1 MTQRYCEVALP
12 VPLRSVFTYAVPE
25 ALDGEE
31 LVGRRV
37 LVPFRN
43 RPMVGVVLAVT
54 TQAPDVKRVRQIVEV
69 LDSVPALPAKL
80 IDLGHWIS
88 RYYLAPVGEAF
99 RAMLPPEI
107 ELRHDREYWLT
118 AAGRAYL
125 EDLSGNSEKT
135 DVERAELEFL
145 RHFHDADSSEQAIPS
160 ARVRRLKGGEAAAE
174 KLARLGYLSAREMA
188 RRRKTRLQKI
198 VAWNAATHGAPE
210 TPAEE
215 KIREV
220 LTATRGPM
228 PWNLL
233 IEQAG
238 VSRSVLQ
245 RLEKNGW
252 LQTWEEPIVAEED
265 PWDTDFTPPANV
277 LNAEQKAALEEIWR
291 WLVAGKFEAALLH
304 GVTGSGKTEVYLGAI
319 EAALSRGKTAM
330 VLVPEI
336 ALTLW
341 VGRLVRAR
349 FGEKVAVLH
358 SGLPDTE
365 RAREWWRVRGGEA
378 KIVVGTRSAVFA
390 PLENLGL
397 IIVDE
402 EQETSYK
409 QEETPRY
416 HGRDTAVY
424 RARLEGA
431 VALLGSAT
439 PSLET
444 YHNARAGK
452 YHLLEL
458 TSRVANRPLA
468 DVRVVDLREEFKR
481 AHRAGPVSESLRTAI
496 ALRLEEKTQAMVLIN
511 RRGYSWSSLCR
522 SCGAFV
528 QCVNCSIAL
537 TYHKNRQR
545 LECHYCGYSIKP
557 SKQCTK
563 CKAEYMYFVGDGA
576 ERVEEYLRETFA
588 KARIARLDR
597 DTVRTKKEFQKVLGS
612 FACGEVDV
620 LVGTQMVAKGHDFQR
635 VTLVGVVAADLAL
648 GRPDFRAAEKTF
660 QLLTQVAG
668 RAGRGELSGE
678 VLVETHYPEHY
689 AIQHAAKQDY
699 LSFFEK
705 EAHFRRMLHY
715 PPFTAL
721 ASILVRD
728 RKIENAIRWSR
739 ALGEYFAPFEK
750 SGVKVLGPAAAP
762 LARLKKEYRFQFLLK
777 SPQRAALSRA
787 LSGALDFC
795 DSCEIPET
803 AVIVDVDPASLF

>member
-1 MTQRYCEVALP
+1 MTERYCEVALP

-43 RPMVGVVLAVT
+43 RPVVGVVLAVT
-54 TQAPDVKRVRQIVEV
+54 TQAPDVKRVRQIAEV

-80 IDLGHWIS
+80 IELGHWIS

-160 ARVRRLKGGEAAAE
+160 ARVKRLKGGEAAAE
-174 KLARLGYLSAREMA
+174 KLTRLGYLSAREMA

-198 VAWNAATHGAPE
+198 VAWNAATDGAPE
-210 TPAEE
+210 TPAEG

-341 VGRLVRAR
+341 VGWCAR
-349 FGEKVAVLH
+349 
-358 SGLPDTE
+358 D
-365 RAREWWRVRGGEA
+365 
-378 KIVVGTRSAVFA
+378 
-390 PLENLGL
+390 LG
-397 IIVDE
+397 
-402 EQETSYK
+402 
-409 QEETPRY
+409 
-416 HGRDTAVY
+416 
-424 RARLEGA
+424 
-431 VALLGSAT
+431 
-439 PSLET
+439 
-444 YHNARAGK
+444 
-452 YHLLEL
+452 
-458 TSRVANRPLA
+458 
-468 DVRVVDLREEFKR
+468 KR
-481 AHRAGPVSESLRTAI
+481 
-496 ALRLEEKTQAMVLIN
+496 
-511 RRGYSWSSLCR
+511 
-522 SCGAFV
+522 
-528 QCVNCSIAL
+528 
-537 TYHKNRQR
+537 
-545 LECHYCGYSIKP
+545 
-557 SKQCTK
+557 
-563 CKAEYMYFVGDGA
+563 
-576 ERVEEYLRETFA
+576 
-588 KARIARLDR
+588 
-597 DTVRTKKEFQKVLGS
+597 
-612 FACGEVDV
+612 
-620 LVGTQMVAKGHDFQR
+620 
-635 VTLVGVVAADLAL
+635 
-648 GRPDFRAAEKTF
+648 
-660 QLLTQVAG
+660 
-668 RAGRGELSGE
+668 
-678 VLVETHYPEHY
+678 
-689 AIQHAAKQDY
+689 
-699 LSFFEK
+699 
-705 EAHFRRMLHY
+705 
-715 PPFTAL
+715 
-721 ASILVRD
+721 
-728 RKIENAIRWSR
+728 
-739 ALGEYFAPFEK
+739 
-750 SGVKVLGPAAAP
+750 
-762 LARLKKEYRFQFLLK
+762 
-777 SPQRAALSRA
+777 
-787 LSGALDFC
+787 
-795 DSCEIPET
+795 
-803 AVIVDVDPASLF
+803 